1 MTQHTKLIVL
11 LGIVTLLFGC
21 NVRSQ
26 TTEIATQEKSINKPK
41 NQINSEIKQRKY
53 FAFIKKA
60 SFYKEDQAFKENLD
74 KQVLYVDSM
83 FVGLNDTCMV
93 QIKNIK
99 PFEIDAIIE
108 HSVRDAGSPKVF
120 NYFLNKNFSVTM
132 DNISKSYQ
140 VNPVN
145 FSTSSDCLLYYSSIY
160 QLTTGSLLIVKNGD
174 FYMFSPGNTP

>member
-1 MTQHTKLIVL
+1 MSKGRYGIHGGQYTSETLMNELIHL
-11 LGIVTLLFGC
+11 EE
-21 NVRSQ
+21 Q
-26 TTEIATQEKSINKPK
+26 YA
-41 NQINSEIKQRKY
+41 
-53 FAFIKKA
+53 
-60 SFYKEDQAFKENLD
+60 FYKEDQAFKENLD

-174 FYMFSPGNTP
+174 FYMFSPR